1 MGLLFNI
8 LKCSGPGW
16 LYGQLV
22 SFKVVIYCVWA
33 SAATQCS
40 CSAGT
45 PWEPGW
51 AAGLLMGFRGDNR
64 AGPGN
69 SRSGR
74 KAGLRARENLL
85 GGGGARHS
93 VQFPQP
99 LLAGTLAHSVGLT
112 HGPAPTPQA
121 CGSLHKYFFFFP
133 WCLAWVC
140 GCCCLCSHEWIGN
153 LGGPLPI
160 RWANCKQLR
169 VY

>member
-1 MGLLFNI
+1 MVGCQVGCQESGMGLLFHI
-8 LKCSGPGW
+8 LKCSSPGW
-16 LYGQLV
+16 LRSQLM
-22 SFKVVIYCVWA
+22 SFKVVSYCVRA
-33 SAATQCS
+33 SAATQS
-40 CSAGT
+40 SFSAGA

-99 LLAGTLAHSVGLT
+99 LLAGALAHSVGLT
-112 HGPAPTPQA
+112 HDPAPTPQD
-121 CGSLHKYFFFFP
+121 CRSLHK
-133 WCLAWVC
+133 
-140 GCCCLCSHEWIGN
+140 
-153 LGGPLPI
+153 
-160 RWANCKQLR
+160 
-169 VY
+169 